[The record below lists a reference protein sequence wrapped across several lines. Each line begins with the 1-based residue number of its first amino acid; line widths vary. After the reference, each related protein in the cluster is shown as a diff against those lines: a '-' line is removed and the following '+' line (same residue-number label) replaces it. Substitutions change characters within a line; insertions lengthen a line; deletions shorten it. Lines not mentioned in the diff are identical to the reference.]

1 MKTGFTLAE
10 VLITLGIIGI
20 VAAMTLP
27 TLIQKHQDKSDYTH
41 LKKIYSQLLQATMSI
56 EQEYGSI
63 SEWKLSTNSPTD
75 STMIMERYKKY
86 FKSIKTCEEDCPPVC
101 RM

>member
-1 MKTGFTLAE
+1 MKKGFTLAE

-27 TLIQKHQDKSDYTH
+27 TLIQKYQDKSDYSQ
-41 LKKIYSQLLQATMSI
+41 LQKVYSQLLQATLSV

-63 SEWKLSTNSPTD
+63 SEWGMVANS
-75 STMIMERYKKY
+75 
-86 FKSIKTCEEDCPPVC
+86 EES
-101 RM
+101 